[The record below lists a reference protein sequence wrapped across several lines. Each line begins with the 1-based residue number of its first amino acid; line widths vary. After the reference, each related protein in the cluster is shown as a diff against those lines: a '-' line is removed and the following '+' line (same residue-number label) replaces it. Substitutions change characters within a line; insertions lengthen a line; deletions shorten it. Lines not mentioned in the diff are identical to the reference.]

1 MSMIGILL
9 RVTAIEL
16 EAFRTDSSLLIEK
29 LNNEEEPNLID
40 IDKAWAGII
49 FLIDKQT
56 IYDGPDSILFG
67 RRVID
72 RKQDLGYGPAY
83 YFIPDQ
89 VKESNERILRISEE
103 ELRNNYDAKAM
114 MEAEVYPEIWED
126 EEAGFNYLL
135 SFFKKVQSFYA
146 KASSNNEAIITFL
159 N

>member
-83 YFIPDQ
+83 YFTPDQ
-89 VKESNERILRISEE
+89 VKESNERISRISEE
-103 ELRNNYDAKAM
+103 ELRNNYDPKAM
-114 MEAEVYPEIWED
+114 MVAEVYPEVWED
-126 EEAGFNYLL
+126 EEVGFDYLL
-135 SFFKKVQSFYA
+135 SFFKKVQDFYA